1 MKALDNIFLISDHTR
16 KSIYIKKKIKKFINL
31 VSPSN
36 ASIFLVIGGDGFML
50 KTLKRYHDY
59 KVPFYGINSGSY
71 GFLMNK
77 FSPKKFITNIKKSK
91 NIKIKPLIMK
101 SVNNKNL
108 SKKAMAINEISIL
121 RQGRQTAKI
130 SIKKNNIYLIKK
142 LISDGVL
149 ISTPAGST
157 AYNLSVHG
165 PILDINSKKITVT
178 PISPF
183 RPRRWKG
190 KILSESKKITI
201 RNLDLTKRP
210 ISAVADN
217 IEYRNIKTV
226 KIEVSNKIYFNLLF
240 DKNNSLEK
248 KIKIEQIKKETGK

>member
-1 MKALDNIFLISDHTR
+1 MKTLNNIFLISDNTR
-16 KSIYIKKKIKKFINL
+16 KSIHIKKKIIKFINL
-31 VSPSN
+31 VSPLN
-36 ASIFLVIGGDGFML
+36 AKLFLVIGGDGFML
-50 KTLKRYHDY
+50 KTLKKYHDY
-59 KVPFYGINSGSY
+59 KIPFYGINSGSY

-77 FSPKKFITNIKKSK
+77 FSPKKFIMNIKKSK
-91 NIKIKPLIMK
+91 NIKVKPLIMK
-101 SVNNKNL
+101 SVNNKNF
-108 SKKAMAINEISIL
+108 SKIAMAINEISIL

-165 PILDINSKKITVT
+165 PILDINSKKISVT

-190 KILSESKKITI
+190 KLISDRSKINI
-201 RNLDLTKRP
+201 INLQSKKRP

-217 IEYRNIKTV
+217 YEIRNIK
-226 KIEVSNKIYFNLLF
+226 KIEVKVN
-240 DKNNSLEK
+240 K
-248 KIKIEQIKKETGK
+248 KIKINLLFNKGSSLIKKIKEEQKKIN